1 MHNTNGNNAHTT
13 WHPERGSWQASCSCL
28 SSVLR
33 ALEILV
39 VWQQFP
45 VDGVM
50 EVVVVVFEV
59 VLLMVVT
66 IVWRFSVVL
75 VSVSMNN
82 VGFDV

>member
-1 MHNTNGNNAHTT
+1 LG
-13 WHPERGSWQASCSCL
+13 
-28 SSVLR
+28 
-33 ALEILV
+33 ALEVLV